1 MKTMNM
7 PGFAAEA
14 SLAAT
19 RCLYGAAG
27 MGAAPDGSGA
37 VVPQFSWCY
46 YTYVGLNM
54 NPMMRCCNCDE
65 YGGGCVC
72 RTARGPILIPPVGEP
87 TD

>member
-1 MKTMNM
+1 MKTMTM
-7 PGFAAEA
+7 PGFTADA
-14 SLAAT
+14 SLVAT
-19 RCLYGAAG
+19 RGLYGTAG
-27 MGAAPDGSGA
+27 MGAAPDGSGT

-54 NPMMRCCNCDE
+54 NPMKRCCYCDE

-72 RTARGPILIPPVGEP
+72 RTVGGHTLFPPDGEP